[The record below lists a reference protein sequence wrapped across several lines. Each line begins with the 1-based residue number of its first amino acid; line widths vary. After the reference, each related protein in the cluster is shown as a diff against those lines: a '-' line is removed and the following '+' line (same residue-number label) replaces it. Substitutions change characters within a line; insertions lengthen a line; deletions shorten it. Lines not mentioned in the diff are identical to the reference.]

1 MNRTMTENEEEED
14 YEDGVKTSIALY
26 AGMGGFIVLT
36 QIIAVLLATLSDIEP
51 AFENPES
58 MWNPIYFFVTI
69 MIFTALI
76 LLVFKFGGDKLVY
89 FVMLAAVALTMYYV
103 MVALEALIYSF
114 MKGVSVQIY
123 SLMQLVQP
131 YSVLPLVLTII
142 LTLLLYKYPE
152 WYVLDATGVIIA
164 GGATAI
170 FGVSLGI
177 VPVLLLMIMLAI
189 YDAIAVYKTKHMVS
203 LAESIV
209 DLRVPILFVLP
220 RKRKFSLLK
229 NGDMDEAFYMGLGD
243 AIIPSILV
251 VSAFV
256 TYPSAAPALCTVIGI
271 LVGYTALTRLAGRGT
286 PHAGLPLLNSGAIIG
301 FVIGVLL
308 C

>member
-1 MNRTMTENEEEED
+1 MTENEEEED

-36 QIIAVLLATLSDIEP
+36 QIIAVLLATLTDIEP

-89 FVMLAAVALTMYYV
+89 FVMLAAVAVTIYYV
-103 MVALEALIYSF
+103 MVALEALICSF
-114 MKGVSVQIY
+114 MKGASVQIY
-123 SLMQLVQP
+123 GLLQLVQP

-177 VPVLLLMIMLAI
+177 VPVLLLMIMLAV

-229 NGDMDEAFYMGLGD
+229 GGDMDEAFYMGLGD

-256 TYPSAAPALCTVIGI
+256 TYPSAAPALGTVIGI

>member
-1 MNRTMTENEEEED
+1 MTENEEEED

-36 QIIAVLLATLSDIEP
+36 QIIAVLLAILTDIEP

-89 FVMLAAVALTMYYV
+89 FVMLAAVAVTIYYV
-103 MVALEALIYSF
+103 MVALEALICSF
-114 MKGVSVQIY
+114 MEGVSVQIY

-177 VPVLLLMIMLAI
+177 VPVLLLMIMLAV

-229 NGDMDEAFYMGLGD
+229 GGDMDEAFYMGLGD

-286 PHAGLPLLNSGAIIG
+286 PHAGLPFLNSGAIIG

>member
-1 MNRTMTENEEEED
+1 MTENEEEED

-36 QIIAVLLATLSDIEP
+36 QIIAVLLAILTDIEP

-89 FVMLAAVALTMYYV
+89 FVMLAAVAVTIYYV
-103 MVALEALIYSF
+103 MVAVEALICSF
-114 MKGVSVQIY
+114 MKGASVQIY
-123 SLMQLVQP
+123 GMLQLVQP
-131 YSVLPLVLTII
+131 YSVLPVVLTII

-256 TYPSAAPALCTVIGI
+256 TYPSAAPALGTVIGI

-286 PHAGLPLLNSGAIIG
+286 PHAGLPFLNSGAIIG

>member
-1 MNRTMTENEEEED
+1 
-14 YEDGVKTSIALY
+14 
-26 AGMGGFIVLT
+26 
-36 QIIAVLLATLSDIEP
+36 
-51 AFENPES
+51 
-58 MWNPIYFFVTI
+58 
-69 MIFTALI
+69 
-76 LLVFKFGGDKLVY
+76 
-89 FVMLAAVALTMYYV
+89 
-103 MVALEALIYSF
+103 
-114 MKGVSVQIY
+114 
-123 SLMQLVQP
+123 
-131 YSVLPLVLTII
+131 
-142 LTLLLYKYPE
+142 
-152 WYVLDATGVIIA
+152 
-164 GGATAI
+164 
-170 FGVSLGI
+170 
-177 VPVLLLMIMLAI
+177 MIMLAV

-229 NGDMDEAFYMGLGD
+229 GGDMDEAFYMGLGD

-256 TYPSAAPALCTVIGI
+256 TYPSAAPALGTVIGI

-286 PHAGLPLLNSGAIIG
+286 PHAGLPFLNSGAIIG

>member
-1 MNRTMTENEEEED
+1 MTENEEEED

-36 QIIAVLLATLSDIEP
+36 QIIAVLLAILTDIEP

-58 MWNPIYFFVTI
+58 IWNPIYFFVTI

-103 MVALEALIYSF
+103 MVALEALICSF
-114 MKGVSVQIY
+114 MKGASVQIY
-123 SLMQLVQP
+123 GLLQLVQP
-131 YSVLPLVLTII
+131 YSVLPVVLTII

-220 RKRKFSLLK
+220 LKRKFSLLK

-256 TYPSAAPALCTVIGI
+256 TYPSAAPALGTVIGI

-286 PHAGLPLLNSGAIIG
+286 PHAGLPFLNSGAIIG
-301 FVIGVLL
+301 FVVGVLL

>member
-1 MNRTMTENEEEED
+1 MTENEEEKE

-76 LLVFKFGGDKLVY
+76 LIVFKFGGDKLVY
-89 FVMLAAVALTMYYV
+89 FVMLAAVAVTIYYV

-114 MKGVSVQIY
+114 MEGVSVQIY

-177 VPVLLLMIMLAI
+177 VPVLLLMIMLAV

-251 VSAFV
+251 VAAFV
-256 TYPSAAPALCTVIGI
+256 NFTSAAPALGTVIGI

-301 FVIGVLL
+301 FVVGVLL
-308 C
+308 

>member
-1 MNRTMTENEEEED
+1 MTENEEEED

-36 QIIAVLLATLSDIEP
+36 QIIAVLLATLTDIEP

-89 FVMLAAVALTMYYV
+89 FVMLAAVAVTIYYV
-103 MVALEALIYSF
+103 MVALEALICSF
-114 MKGVSVQIY
+114 MKGASVQIY
-123 SLMQLVQP
+123 GLLQLVQP

-177 VPVLLLMIMLAI
+177 VPVLLLMIMLAV

-229 NGDMDEAFYMGLGD
+229 GGDMDEAFYMGLGD

-256 TYPSAAPALCTVIGI
+256 TYPSAAPALGTVIGI

-301 FVIGVLL
+301 FVVGVLL

>member
-1 MNRTMTENEEEED
+1 MTENEEEED

-36 QIIAVLLATLSDIEP
+36 QIIAVLLAILTDIEP

-89 FVMLAAVALTMYYV
+89 FVMLAAVAVTIYYV
-103 MVALEALIYSF
+103 MVALEALICSF
-114 MKGVSVQIY
+114 MKGASVQIY
-123 SLMQLVQP
+123 GLLQLVQP

-256 TYPSAAPALCTVIGI
+256 TYPSAAPALGTVIGI

-286 PHAGLPLLNSGAIIG
+286 PHAGLPFLNSGAIIG

>member
-1 MNRTMTENEEEED
+1 MTENEEEEE

-58 MWNPIYFFVTI
+58 IWNPIYFFVTI

-89 FVMLAAVALTMYYV
+89 FVMLAAVALTIYYV

-114 MKGVSVQIY
+114 MEGVSVQIY

-131 YSVLPLVLTII
+131 YSVLPVVLTII

-177 VPVLLLMIMLAI
+177 VPVLLLMIMLAV

-229 NGDMDEAFYMGLGD
+229 NGDMGEAFYMGLGD

-256 TYPSAAPALCTVIGI
+256 TYPSAAPALGTIIGI
-271 LVGYTALTRLAGRGT
+271 LVGYTALTRFAGRGT
-286 PHAGLPLLNSGAIIG
+286 PHAGLPFLNSGAIIG
-301 FVIGVLL
+301 FVVGLLL

>member
-1 MNRTMTENEEEED
+1 MTENEEEED
-14 YEDGVKTSIALY
+14 YEDGGVKTSIALY

-89 FVMLAAVALTMYYV
+89 FVMLAAVAVTMYYV
-103 MVALEALIYSF
+103 MVALEALICSL
-114 MKGVSVQIY
+114 MKGASVQIY
-123 SLMQLVQP
+123 GLMQLVQP

-177 VPVLLLMIMLAI
+177 VPVLLLMIMLAV

-256 TYPSAAPALCTVIGI
+256 TYPSAAPALGTVIGI

-286 PHAGLPLLNSGAIIG
+286 PHAGLPFLNSGAIIG
-301 FVIGVLL
+301 FVVGVLL

>member
-1 MNRTMTENEEEED
+1 MTENEDEED

-36 QIIAVLLATLSDIEP
+36 QIIAVLLAILTDIEP

-89 FVMLAAVALTMYYV
+89 FVMLAAVAVTIYYV
-103 MVALEALIYSF
+103 MVAVEALICSF
-114 MKGVSVQIY
+114 MKGASVQIY
-123 SLMQLVQP
+123 GMLQLVQP
-131 YSVLPLVLTII
+131 YSVLPVVLTII

-256 TYPSAAPALCTVIGI
+256 TYPSAAPALGTVIGI

-286 PHAGLPLLNSGAIIG
+286 PHAGLPFLNSGAIIG
-301 FVIGVLL
+301 FVVGVLL

>member
-1 MNRTMTENEEEED
+1 MTENEEEED

-89 FVMLAAVALTMYYV
+89 FVMLAAVAVTIYYV

-114 MKGVSVQIY
+114 MEGASVQIY

-131 YSVLPLVLTII
+131 YSVLPVVLTII

-256 TYPSAAPALCTVIGI
+256 TYPSAAPALGTVIGI

-286 PHAGLPLLNSGAIIG
+286 PHAGLPFLNSGAIIG

>member
-1 MNRTMTENEEEED
+1 MTENEDEED

-36 QIIAVLLATLSDIEP
+36 QIIAVLLAILTDIEP

-89 FVMLAAVALTMYYV
+89 FVMLAAVAVTIYYV
-103 MVALEALIYSF
+103 MVAVEALICSF
-114 MKGVSVQIY
+114 MKGASVQIY
-123 SLMQLVQP
+123 GMLQLVQP
-131 YSVLPLVLTII
+131 YSVLPVVLTII

-256 TYPSAAPALCTVIGI
+256 TYPSAAPALGTVIGI

-286 PHAGLPLLNSGAIIG
+286 PHAGLPFLNSGAIIG